1 MKNEEFRKDLEQL
14 LKSKMDELAES
25 VDCFDKIS
33 ERAFPADN
41 KDFSESGFTVTDLE
55 TVSSDTK
62 KRHIVRWTALAGAAA
77 AAIFLLPKTGI
88 PQRALMKLGGNSSK
102 CSYEAILGEIE
113 SQTSD
118 GSYYIM
124 DIPLEYYIE
133 NDILVTP
140 LMSCPFEETD
150 RDDANVRL
158 YIKQIDGWDT
168 NQVYAVEYLGTYSES
183 NIVAA
188 AKSKYTFTAEE
199 IARKLPDLADTQ
211 ALADTSA
218 YQSFFGGDEG
228 VLTDAWGNAVSLA
241 SFEYDS
247 VVKDESGIRKLKTE
261 IIYGTRS
268 EFGKEPE
275 NFYDITTHISSDE
288 PAIPEADKMWETSVY
303 FNGNSA
309 FPEKSGSAYTRET
322 LFTEK
327 ISDAFDYAAMPVSED
342 WLPPLGMNI
351 GLRGTILQNLISTVT
366 CPANLSA
373 AINLKLYFSIDTMLA
388 YDNATVELVDCSG
401 TAPEPVHEY
410 SIYEINEN
418 MFDAESMTPEM
429 EAELREKAMR
439 EEAEWQMRQIE
450 EQMKE
455 NEIKAE
461 EAYQEM
467 NKTID
472 NQ

>member
-1 MKNEEFRKDLEQL
+1 MKNEEFHKELEQL
-14 LKSKMDELAES
+14 LKSKIDELAES

-62 KRHIVRWTALAGAAA
+62 RHHIVRWTALAGAAA

-88 PQRALMKLGGNSSK
+88 PQRALTKLGVNSSK

-118 GSYYIM
+118 GSYHII
-124 DIPLEYYIE
+124 DVPLEYYIE

-140 LMSCPFEETD
+140 LMRCPFEETD

-168 NQVYAVEYLGTYSES
+168 NQVYAIEYLGTYSD
-183 NIVAA
+183 NDIVAA

-199 IARKLPDLADTQ
+199 LDRKLPDTADTQ
-211 ALADTSA
+211 ALAGTSA
-218 YQSFFGGDEG
+218 YHSFFGGDEG
-228 VLTDAWGNAVSLA
+228 VLTDAWDTAVSLA

-247 VVKDESGIRKLKTE
+247 VVKDESGVRKLKTE

-268 EFGKEPE
+268 EFVKAPE
-275 NFYDITTHISSDE
+275 NFYDIMTHTSSDE

-309 FPEKSGSAYTRET
+309 FPEKSGSSYTRET
-322 LFTEK
+322 LFTEDM
-327 ISDAFDYAAMPVSED
+327 SDALDYVAMPVSDD
-342 WLPPLGMNI
+342 WLPPLGMKI
-351 GLRGTILQNLISTVT
+351 GLRGTVLQNLISTVT
-366 CPANLSA
+366 CPANPSA

-401 TAPEPVHEY
+401 TAPELVHEY

-429 EAELREKAMR
+429 EAELREQAVRTEEEQIMR
-439 EEAEWQMRQIE
+439 LAEAE
-450 EQMKE
+450 KE
-455 NEIKAE
+455 K
-461 EAYQEM
+461 AYQEM